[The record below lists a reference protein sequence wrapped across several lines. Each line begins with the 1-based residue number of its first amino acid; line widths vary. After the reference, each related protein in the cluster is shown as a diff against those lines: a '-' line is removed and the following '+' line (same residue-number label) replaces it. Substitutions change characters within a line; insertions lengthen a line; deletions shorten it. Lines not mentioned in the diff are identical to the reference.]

1 MKINKEIKK
10 AFLMIMIGL
19 AFLSIVKRPYKE
31 KEKRIFRN
39 PEFAIGEVINY
50 KPSRGGPSRGGT
62 AKVEFI
68 YNRKGKEYK
77 NKYSAGIYLIPPRGV
92 ETGDRYLVVFVKD
105 EPEEGIMLFN
115 YPVKDSTD
123 YINGIEK
130 FKNDKKKKLVNSYF

>member
-10 AFLMIMIGL
+10 AFLIIMVCLAMI
-19 AFLSIVKRPYKE
+19 SIIDRPYKE
-31 KEKRIFRN
+31 REKRIFRN

-50 KPSRGGPSRGGT
+50 KPSRGGPS
-62 AKVEFI
+62 KVEFT

-92 ETGDRYLVVFVKD
+92 GTRDRYLVVFVKD

-123 YINGIEK
+123 YII
-130 FKNDKKKKLVNSYF
+130 